1 MVGDCLLAHSIVLGR
16 FLDWRL
22 KQGRL
27 VEVAAPW
34 DDFRAA
40 KRSQAPYM
48 VAFLVQFAAGSGVLA
63 SALLGAVSL
72 PAAIAARA
80 PFSMLVALRSPTGF
94 DRLEAGL
101 LFGRPGARPR
111 RGLDPAG
118 STAPIHVADAA
129 VYLGAA
135 VAVAAL
141 DAPA

>member
-1 MVGDCLLAHSIVLGR
+1 MVGGCLLAHSIVVGR

-27 VEVAAPW
+27 VEATAPW
-34 DDFRAA
+34 ADFRAA

-48 VAFLVQFAAGSGVLA
+48 VALLVQFAAGSGVLA
-63 SALLGAVSL
+63 SALLGAAS
-72 PAAIAARA
+72 PAAAIAARA
-80 PFSMLVALRSPTGF
+80 PFSMLVALPSPTGF

-101 LFGRPGARPR
+101 LSGRPGARPR
-111 RGLDPAG
+111 GGFDPAG

-129 VYLGAA
+129 VYLEAA

-141 DAPA
+141 GAPA